1 MRARIRD
8 RFASS
13 TTTHLGRNR
22 TRHPHRNPAQGSP
35 PCHPRRDPLRR
46 RRPPRPPAR
55 AQSPPIRRRRPARL
69 V

>member
-22 TRHPHRNPAQGSP
+22 TRHPHRNPAQDSRP
-35 PCHPRRDPLRR
+35 AILDEIPCAGDVLPGL
-46 RRPPRPPAR
+46 PPALKAR
-55 AQSPPIRRRRPARL
+55 LFAAVARL
-69 V
+69 VN